1 MFRLIKKP
9 VEGALKVKSQSIED
23 EDSDVME
30 ERTKVQQIFNDD
42 KVKHKNKQTCGWY
55 LSWIKCLHFPHATV
69 QFIE

>member
-1 MFRLIKKP
+1 MNCKLSTDVYFIIRLLKKP
-9 VEGALKVKSQSIED
+9 VGRALKAQSQSIED

-55 LSWIKCLHFPHATV
+55 LS
-69 QFIE
+69 